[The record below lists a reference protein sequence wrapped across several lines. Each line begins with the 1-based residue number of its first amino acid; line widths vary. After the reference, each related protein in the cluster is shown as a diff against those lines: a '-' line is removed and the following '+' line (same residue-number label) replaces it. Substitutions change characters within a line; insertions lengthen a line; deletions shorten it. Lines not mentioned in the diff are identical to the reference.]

1 MAVFKPGVP
10 VATSEPFVQVDAGVP
25 AGRHQFRLVVIDD
38 EGNQS
43 RPTIVVVTI
52 VDRGSQ

>member
-10 VATSEPFVQVDAGVP
+10 IATSEPFVQVDAGVP
-25 AGRHQFRLVVIDD
+25 AGRRQFRLVVIDD